1 MATSAVTGPRGQTAD
16 RAFIAV
22 GRIVGPRGIKGEL
35 KVELTTDDPRRFFL
49 LETVYLGEEH
59 IAHQVERVR
68 LHKGRALLLLGEI
81 DTPDLAEIW
90 RDAYVYIRAED
101 ALPLAE
107 NQYYVDDVIGLK
119 VLDEEGNALGQVAD
133 VLPTGSN
140 DVYVISGLRGELLL
154 PALSDVV
161 LEIDLDRG
169 QMVVRIPEG
178 LA

>member
-1 MATSAVTGPRGQTAD
+1 MATDVATGQRGQTAD
-16 RAFIAV
+16 SAFIAV
-22 GRIVGPRGIKGEL
+22 GRIVGPHGIKGEL
-35 KVELTTDDPRRFFL
+35 KVELATDDPRRFFL

-59 IAHQVERVR
+59 IAHYVERVR
-68 LHKGRALLLLGEI
+68 LHKGRALLLLEEI
-81 DTPDLAEIW
+81 DTPDLAETW
-90 RDAYVYIRAED
+90 RDAYVYIRMED

-107 NQYYVDDVIGLK
+107 NQYYIDDIIGLK
-119 VLDEEGNALGQVAD
+119 VLDEEGNVLGRVVE

-169 QMVVRIPEG
+169 QMIVRIPEG